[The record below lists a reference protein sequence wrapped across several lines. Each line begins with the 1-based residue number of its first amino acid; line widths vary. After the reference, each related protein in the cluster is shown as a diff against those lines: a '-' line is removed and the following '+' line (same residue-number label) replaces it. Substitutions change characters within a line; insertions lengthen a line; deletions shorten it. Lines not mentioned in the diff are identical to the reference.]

1 MVCTSALLPA
11 GLTLPFS
18 PPLARLSIFILRF
31 AKLPKSK
38 NYWGKGWA
46 HREIRFLSP
55 FALSHAVPEFV
66 PRHPLPSASDPRHL
80 DDRPPPLSNS
90 VLIPFVSSL
99 PTPTSPCV
107 IRAST
112 LWSPQTLTLLLRSVA
127 WKPLNCLPLR
137 GAQFSAACWIRSC
150 CRAR

>member
-55 FALSHAVPEFV
+55 FALSHAVLEFV

-90 VLIPFVSSL
+90 VLDPCVSS
-99 PTPTSPCV
+99 PPTSVLSLLCSRFHSSIYPN
-107 IRAST
+107 AH
-112 LWSPQTLTLLLRSVA
+112 LSP
-127 WKPLNCLPLR
+127 PLR
-137 GAQFSAACWIRSC
+137 RLEASQLSFFAKSLILR
-150 CRAR
+150 RMLYV